1 MSGSV
6 AGQAGRAAG
15 QAGKAAGQTAGQAAA
30 PAGRAAAITGRGVEV
45 GYGGEAVVR
54 GVDFSVPEGQ
64 VTALIGPNG
73 CGKSTLLKALGR
85 QLPLAGG
92 EVEVRGEDLGARGRR
107 EYAREVSFLPQH
119 PVAPEGVTVRELIGY
134 GRYPYTGP
142 LAAMR
147 AADHEAVE
155 RAAAETGT
163 TQLLGAQ
170 AAELSGGQRQ
180 RVFIAM
186 TLAQD
191 TPLILLD
198 EPTTYLDPAHQLA
211 ILDLV
216 TRLNA
221 MGKTIVMVLHDM
233 VQAARY
239 ADTVIAMRDGAVV
252 AQGDTGEVVT
262 PELVADIFG
271 VRCIGVKDPA
281 TGRMLPV
288 PYCPLASVGKQTPQ

>member
-1 MSGSV
+1 MSNCHTD
-6 AGQAGRAAG
+6 AAAG
-15 QAGKAAGQTAGQAAA
+15 ISGAASAG
-30 PAGRAAAITGRGVEV
+30 AAAISGRGVEV

-54 GVDFSVPEGQ
+54 GVDFEVPDGQ

-73 CGKSTLLKALGR
+73 CGKSTLLKTLGR
-85 QLPLAGG
+85 QLPLSGG
-92 EVEVRGEDLGARGRR
+92 ALEVRGRDVAARGRR

-147 AADHEAVE
+147 AGDHEAVE

-163 TQLLGAQ
+163 AQLLDAP
-170 AAELSGGQRQ
+170 ADELSGGQRQ

-216 TRLNA
+216 ARLNA

-239 ADTVIAMRDGAVV
+239 ADTVIAMRDGAIV
-252 AQGDTGEVVT
+252 AQGKTGSVVT
-262 PELVADIFG
+262 PKLVAEIFG
-271 VRCIGVKDPA
+271 VQCLEVTDPA

-288 PYCPLASVGKQTPQ
+288 PYGALGDAGKQLLQ

>member
-1 MSGSV
+1 MSDSL
-6 AGQAGRAAG
+6 
-15 QAGKAAGQTAGQAAA
+15 AGQAAGGRA
-30 PAGRAAAITGRGVEV
+30 ASGQAARGQAGRAAAITGRGVEV

-54 GVDFSVPEGQ
+54 GVDFVVPDGQ

-92 EVEVRGEDLGARGRR
+92 GVEVRGEDLAARGRR

-155 RAAAETGT
+155 RAASETGT
-163 TQLLGAQ
+163 TQLLDAQ
-170 AAELSGGQRQ
+170 ASELSGGQRQ

-216 TRLNA
+216 TRLND

-239 ADTVIAMRDGAVV
+239 ADTVIAMRDGDVV
-252 AQGDTGEVVT
+252 AQGETAAVVT

-271 VRCIGVKDPA
+271 VRCIGVQDPA